1 MLFYGQSG
9 VGKSSLLAAG
19 LLPRLEDSH
28 AVRYARRDQA
38 AGLLGTL
45 AAALG
50 AAPDADLSA
59 AWRALEALTGRPL
72 LVVLDQME
80 EVFTRPNP
88 QQPDETGASS
98 WPGWIASSPTLV
110 DGLRAG

>member
-1 MLFYGQSG
+1 MTRCLACRHCPLATCRTSPTATWIGIAGRMPRCSSAAGERSGTLYDRVMAAGSPPIVLFYGQSG

-19 LLPRLEDSH
+19 LLPRLEGSH

-50 AAPDADLSA
+50 
-59 AWRALEALTGRPL
+59 R
-72 LVVLDQME
+72 
-80 EVFTRPNP
+80 
-88 QQPDETGASS
+88 GA
-98 WPGWIASSPTLV
+98 
-110 DGLRAG
+110 